1 MVRGEGNVV
10 NPAAMKELTPYI
22 LPLVVVIIVA
32 RRLMNNKP
40 RKVKTNRIF
49 WFPAFVIIATVLTL
63 SFAPLP
69 KPWLL
74 WIPVD
79 IAALVGGLVIGFLS
93 AHHQEFTLDYDT
105 GTITSKATPIGTI
118 VVLALFAAKFGMRF
132 VLPDVNGSPFSA
144 MSYVPDSPLPSAP
157 HSGPASIMGWTDA
170 GIILSAA
177 MLFARAFTTWLRAQ
191 PLIAAHKDHVA
202 AKSVEGPAA

>member
-1 MVRGEGNVV
+1 M
-10 NPAAMKELTPYI
+10 NPAVMKELSPYI
-22 LPLVVVIIVA
+22 LPLVVVILVA

-49 WFPAFVIIATVLTL
+49 WFPAFVIVATVLTL
-63 SFAPLP
+63 WSAPLP

-79 IAALVGGLVIGFLS
+79 FAALIAGLAVGFFS
-93 AHHQEFTLDYDT
+93 AHHQEFAVDYDT
-105 GTITSKATPIGTI
+105 GVITSKATPIGTI
-118 VVLALFAAKFGMRF
+118 VVLALFAIKFGLKF
-132 VLPDVNGSPFSA
+132 LLPDVNGSPFSA
-144 MSYVPDSPLPSAP
+144 TGYIDSPFPSAP

-170 GIILSAA
+170 GIIFSAA

-191 PLIAAHKDHVA
+191 PLIHAHREHVA
-202 AKSVEGPAA
+202 AKSEASQ

>member
-1 MVRGEGNVV
+1 MLRGEGNVV
-10 NPAAMKELTPYI
+10 NPAMMKELSPYI
-22 LPLVVVIIVA
+22 LPLIVVIIVA

-49 WFPAFVIIATVLTL
+49 YFPAFVVIATVLTL
-63 SFAPLP
+63 WSAPLP
-69 KPWLL
+69 TPWLL

-79 IAALVGGLVIGFLS
+79 IAALAAGLVIGFLS
-93 AHHQEFTLDYDT
+93 AHHQEFAINYDT
-105 GTITSKATPIGTI
+105 GVITSKATPIGTI
-118 VVLALFAAKFGMRF
+118 VVLALFAAKFGLKF
-132 VLPDVNGSPFSA
+132 ILPDVNGSPFSA
-144 MSYVPDSPLPSAP
+144 VGYIPDSPMPHAP

-191 PLIAAHKDHVA
+191 PLIAEPKAHLA
-202 AKSVEGPAA
+202 AKVENGIID

>member
-1 MVRGEGNVV
+1 M
-10 NPAAMKELTPYI
+10 NPAIMKELGPYI
-22 LPLVVVIIVA
+22 LPLVVVAIMA

-40 RKVKTNRIF
+40 RKVKVNRIF
-49 WFPAFVIIATVLTL
+49 YFPAFVIIATVLTL
-63 SFAPLP
+63 WSAPLP
-69 KPWLL
+69 TPWLL

-79 IAALVGGLVIGFLS
+79 LGAIVVGLTIGFLS
-93 AHHQEFTLDYDT
+93 AHHQEFAIDYDT
-105 GTITSKATPIGTI
+105 GVITSKATPVGTI
-118 VVLALFAAKFGMRF
+118 VVVALFAAKFGLKF
-132 VLPDVNGSPFSA
+132 LLPDVNGSPFSA
-144 MSYVPDSPLPSAP
+144 AGYIPDSPIPSAP

-202 AKSVEGPAA
+202 AKAVIPQDTGSA

>member
-1 MVRGEGNVV
+1 MS
-10 NPAAMKELTPYI
+10 PSLTKDLAPFI
-22 LPLVVVIIVA
+22 LPGIVVLIFA

-49 WFPAFVIIATVLTL
+49 LLPGIVIVATVLTL
-63 SFAPLP
+63 WAAPIP

-79 IAALVGGLVIGFLS
+79 LGALAIGLVAGFLS
-93 AHHQEFTLDYDT
+93 AHHQEFSLDYDT

-118 VVLALFAAKFGMRF
+118 VVLALFAAKFGLKF
-132 VLPDVNGSPFSA
+132 LLPEINGSPYDVSGY
-144 MSYVPDSPLPSAP
+144 MPNSPIPQAA
-157 HSGPASIMGWTDA
+157 HGGPAYIMGFTDA
-170 GIILSAA
+170 GIILSSA

-191 PLIAAHKDHVA
+191 PLIHAHKEHVE
-202 AKSVEGPAA
+202 AKKAGGGSA

>member
-1 MVRGEGNVV
+1 M
-10 NPAAMKELTPYI
+10 NPAIMKELGPYI
-22 LPLVVVIIVA
+22 LPLVVVAIMA

-40 RKVKTNRIF
+40 RKVKVNRIF
-49 WFPAFVIIATVLTL
+49 YFPAFVVIATAATL
-63 SFAPLP
+63 WSAPLP
-69 KPWLL
+69 TPWLL

-79 IAALVGGLVIGFLS
+79 LGAIVVGLTIGFLS
-93 AHHQEFTLDYDT
+93 AHHQEFAIDYDT
-105 GTITSKATPIGTI
+105 GVITSKATPVGTI
-118 VVLALFAAKFGMRF
+118 VVVALFAAKFGLKF
-132 VLPDVNGSPFSA
+132 LLPDVNGSPFSA
-144 MSYVPDSPLPSAP
+144 AGYIPDSPIPSAP

-202 AKSVEGPAA
+202 AKAAIPQDTGSA